1 MSYLPRSCFC
11 EEAKPNVSLCH
22 HVNLRKEHAGNEI
35 SLNIRSKLERNYDT
49 KKMLN
54 LISKHLY
61 CSNLSNKALLNYSIT
76 VK

>member
-49 KKMLN
+49 KKN
-54 LISKHLY
+54 
-61 CSNLSNKALLNYSIT
+61 
-76 VK
+76 VKSDF